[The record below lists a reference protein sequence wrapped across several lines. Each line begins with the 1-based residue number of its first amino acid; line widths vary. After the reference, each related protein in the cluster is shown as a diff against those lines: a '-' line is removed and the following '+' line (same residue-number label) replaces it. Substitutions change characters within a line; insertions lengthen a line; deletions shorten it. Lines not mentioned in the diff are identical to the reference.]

1 MAMTLLEAMKY
12 NEGETLR
19 NTIIEMFARSSPLL
33 AALPFVD
40 IPGGSY
46 AYRRQGSLPG
56 VAFRAINQGFDES
69 VGVIVPE
76 SEMLRIAGGDLDVD
90 KALIDFNGPGIR
102 AQTEQDKVTA
112 LGLYIAKKLVK
123 GDSLLNPL
131 EFDGLQNRITGS
143 QLVEAGS
150 TDGGDPLSLL
160 KLDEL
165 IDQVRQPTHLIMA
178 EGMRRLLT
186 AASRNQSVG
195 GHVRFEID
203 QFGRQVT
210 RYNDLPILELG
221 EDELGARVL
230 DFNEVGSGGATASAT
245 SIYCV
250 SLREGAC
257 FGIQNGIMSVR
268 DLGEIDAK
276 PVWRT
281 RVDWNIGFVT
291 AHPKGAARLRGISN
305 AAVTA

>member
-1 MAMTLLEAMKY
+1 MAMTLLEASKY
-12 NEGETLR
+12 HEGETLR
-19 NTIIEMFARSSPLL
+19 SGVIEMFARASPLL
-33 AALPFVD
+33 AAMPFIN

-46 AYRRQGSLPG
+46 AYRRQGALPG

-90 KALIDFNGPGIR
+90 KALIDFNGPTIR
-102 AQTEQDKVTA
+102 SSTEQDKVTA
-112 LGLYIAKKLVK
+112 LALYIGKKFVK
-123 GDSLLNPL
+123 GDSVLNPL

-143 QLVEAGS
+143 QLIEAGA
-150 TDGGDPLSLL
+150 TNGGNPLSLL

-165 IDQVRQPTHLIMA
+165 IDAVIDPTHLIMSSA
-178 EGMRRLLT
+178 MRRLLT
-186 AASRNQSVG
+186 AASRNQAVG
-195 GHVRFEID
+195 GHVRHEIN
-203 QFGRQVT
+203 QFGKQVT
-210 RYNDLPILELG
+210 SYNELPIMELEQ
-221 EDELGARVL
+221 DELGARVL
-230 DFNEVGSGGATASAT
+230 AFDEVGVGGATATAT

-250 SLREGAC
+250 SLQEGKV
-257 FGIQNGIMSVR
+257 FGIQNGVMSVR

-291 AHPKGAARLRGISN
+291 AHGRGAARLRGISN
-305 AAVTA
+305 APVVA